1 MFKHSRHDAIP
12 AGITVLQAA
21 LTFFFAS
28 TWSSRTGL
36 ELAAFFPLSVLLC
49 CGPC

>member
-21 LTFFFAS
+21 LIAS